1 MNTLNVE
8 YRKVEALIPYA
19 RNPRTHAESQIAK
32 IAASIVEYGW
42 TNPILVDG
50 DNGIIAGHG
59 RLAAARKLGLDQ
71 VPVIELAHLTVAQKR
86 ALVIADNRLALD
98 AGWDEEML
106 ALELAELSD
115 AGYDLALTGF
125 EEAEIEALLTSA
137 VAVADDESES
147 DADEPDAADDV
158 PEVPVMAVSRPG
170 DVWAIGPHRLICGDA
185 TDRDVVAALMQGEVS
200 RLCFTS
206 PPYGNQRDYTSGGI
220 SDWDGL
226 MRGVFAHLP
235 MAGDGQVTLGETV
248 IKGNARKVR
257 RISGGKILAGFAGST
272 ADAFSLLTRFETKLE
287 QFQGQLERAAI
298 ELSKDWRTDKY
309 LRNLEALLI
318 VSDGKDAFLISG
330 KGDVISSDDGLL
342 AVGSGSMY
350 ALSAARALLKHTQMN
365 AREVAEEA
373 LRIAGEICIYTNLD
387 IIVEEI

>member
-1 MNTLNVE
+1 M
-8 YRKVEALIPYA
+8 RPSK
-19 RNPRTHAESQIAK
+19 SD
-32 IAASIVEYGW
+32 
-42 TNPILVDG
+42 PIRSTTVLLV
-50 DNGIIAGHG
+50 
-59 RLAAARKLGLDQ
+59 
-71 VPVIELAHLTVAQKR
+71 
-86 ALVIADNRLALD
+86 
-98 AGWDEEML
+98 
-106 ALELAELSD
+106 
-115 AGYDLALTGF
+115 
-125 EEAEIEALLTSA
+125 
-137 VAVADDESES
+137 
-147 DADEPDAADDV
+147 
-158 PEVPVMAVSRPG
+158 
-170 DVWAIGPHRLICGDA
+170 
-185 TDRDVVAALMQGEVS
+185 
-200 RLCFTS
+200 
-206 PPYGNQRDYTSGGI
+206 QRDSK
-220 SDWDGL
+220 
-226 MRGVFAHLP
+226 VA

-365 AREVAEEA
+365 AREVAQEA